1 MTEAGD
7 GAAQAAAPGN
17 ARGPGSLD
25 WTQVRLPGL
34 DGERVALVT
43 GGTGA
48 IGWRTT
54 EALATLGVRV
64 GVMGR
69 SPETVQRAVEEAP
82 ASLRDRLVPVPGDVS
97 VQADAAGAVD
107 TLVQR
112 FGRLDVLV
120 HCAAVADSGAD
131 LADLTVEEIDQL
143 LAVNVRGTL
152 LVAQA
157 AATAMRVAGRGSMVL
172 LASVGAF
179 RVNPRGSVYGATKAA
194 VVRLARQLAVELGP
208 HGIRVNSLSPGQT
221 PTLLRKVGEQ
231 AGVPTAAS
239 PGGDAASVPLRRRGL
254 LDDYAGAAAFLASD
268 LASYI
273 TGVDLLVDGGVAVRR

>member
-1 MTEAGD
+1 MSDNGSGGTPQTP
-7 GAAQAAAPGN
+7 QAPTA
-17 ARGPGSLD
+17 LD
-25 WTQVRLPGL
+25 WTQARLPGL

-69 SPETVQRAVEEAP
+69 SPEAVKRAVDEAAEP
-82 ASLRDRLVPVPGDVS
+82 LRDRLVAVPGDVS
-97 VQADAAGAVD
+97 VQADAAAAVD

-112 FGRLDVLV
+112 FGRLDALV
-120 HCAAVADSGAD
+120 HCAAVGDSGAD
-131 LADLTVEEIDQL
+131 LAELTVEEIDQL

-152 LVAQA
+152 LIAQA
-157 AATAMRVAGRGSMVL
+157 AAVPMRAAGRGSMVL
-172 LASVGAF
+172 VASVGAF

-208 HGIRVNSLSPGQT
+208 HGVRVNSLSPGQT
-221 PTLLRKVGEQ
+221 PTLLRKVQEQ
-231 AGVPTAAS
+231 PGTPTGAS
-239 PGGDAASVPLRRRGL
+239 PGGDAAKIPLRRRGV

-268 LASYI
+268 LASYV